1 MLPFT
6 TYSTLG
12 YLAQFLDYMQSS
24 PKAIFLLYAA
34 DAAAIAG
41 LLQTKLTSLKPEGQ
55 IGDIQSMRITANSQ
69 LHELPKYTKHIAEA
83 DLVVVLLSP
92 KLLASQSLAIIEQD
106 AYRIYYNPK
115 RHLIPV
121 LAHPCDWITSSLS
134 RHLILPQ
141 NEVPISKWNDP
152 TDAISYI
159 AGRLVYIAH
168 DLQQSDTI
176 SIARQPAFALLRA
189 SFLPARKAAPTSAFP
204 DIIATSIPKSS
215 SPTREVEIS
224 PPIAMAL
231 PDDGSMQGDV
241 PTQGDVVEA
250 TLFAP
255 AHAAPAESILIQIW
269 AHTEA
274 DADKVHNMATA
285 FDEEAEARSTDTLEN
300 TVQKG
305 DKLTFTLII
314 KNLPINDAQQTLT
327 WRGRAAAVQYQVDLP
342 TNLAMGNLVGRVNM
356 QHNGVPT
363 GFMLF
368 KVEIVSSSA
377 APIPTSTPPLSTEVA
392 PMVRYQKA
400 FIAAAEEDR
409 KAVSARLQLLDKLK
423 ISYVQSPFAPEPTN
437 FIAIDNILKQTDLFL
452 LFWSKNAAKSLK
464 VVQETLQAIALKKAR
479 PNYEIIPV
487 VLELPAAAAPN
498 SLASLNFSEST
509 LFADANPPQI
519 KILFLAANPTD
530 TGRLRLDEEQRE
542 IGESL
547 RRAKK
552 RDSFLLETRT
562 ALRSRDMQRAL
573 LDNEPQIVHFS
584 GHGTDVDSP
593 STTTFIDNT
602 RGLTWKDNKIKEFS
616 GGIILENSNGKAQ
629 QVSSRTLSSLF
640 KKFSDTV
647 QCVLLNSCYSQN
659 QAEAIAKHIPFVI
672 GMKTALP
679 DTTALAFSAG
689 FYDALG
695 AGRDIKTAFEM
706 AIDAVKLAGV
716 GGDDIP
722 ILLEKKI

>member
-1 MLPFT
+1 
-6 TYSTLG
+6 
-12 YLAQFLDYMQSS
+12 MQSS
-24 PKAIFLLYAA
+24 PKAIFLLYAT

-41 LLQTKLTSLKPEGQ
+41 LLQAKLASLKLEGQ

-69 LHELPKYTKHIAEA
+69 LHELPKYTKYIAEA

-159 AGRLVYIAH
+159 AGRLAYIAH

-189 SFLPARKAAPTSAFP
+189 SFLPARKAPASAFP
-204 DIIATSIPKSS
+204 DIIATSVPKSS
-215 SPTREVEIS
+215 SPTREVELS

-231 PDDGSMQGDV
+231 PDDDSMQGDG

-269 AHTEA
+269 AHSET
-274 DADKVHNMATA
+274 DTDKIHNLATA

-305 DKLTFTLII
+305 DKLTFTLVI
-314 KNLPINDAQQTLT
+314 KNLTINDAQQTLT

-342 TNLAMGNLVGRVNM
+342 ANLAIGNLVGRVNM

-368 KVEIVSSSA
+368 KVEIISA
-377 APIPTSTPPLSTEVA
+377 SVATPIPSTPPPSTEVA

-464 VVQETLQAIALKKAR
+464 VVQETLQAIALKKVR

-584 GHGTDVDSP
+584 GHGTDTDNL
-593 STTTFIDNT
+593 STPTVTDNT

-616 GGIILENSNGKAQ
+616 GGIVLENSNGKAQ

-706 AIDAVKLAGV
+706 AIEAIKLADV